1 MMNDTKAER
10 GHALS
15 TGQLLLRTSK
25 LARERMRTHLKQL
38 GLHRGQGFIL
48 WRLSCEDGLAQGEL
62 ARSLNI
68 TPATVSG
75 ALARMEQAGWV
86 KRRSD
91 PHDQRV
97 TRVFLSE
104 EGRKLQKKLAEA
116 FRALEDELLAALT
129 PDEET
134 QLRET
139 LEKLYVVLRGQHR
152 QVD

>member
-1 MMNDTKAER
+1 MNSRKAER
-10 GHALS
+10 EAGLT

-25 LARERMRTHLKQL
+25 LARERMRTHLHAL

-48 WRLSCEDGLAQGEL
+48 WRLSCQDGLAQGEL

-75 ALARMEQAGWV
+75 ALRRMEQAGWV
-86 KRRSD
+86 TRRPD
-91 PHDQRV
+91 ARDQRV
-97 TRVFLSE
+97 SRVFLSE
-104 EGRKLQKKLAEA
+104 EGRRLHKSLAKA

-129 PDEET
+129 PDEEA
-134 QLRET
+134 QLRKA
-139 LEKLYVVLRGQHR
+139 LEKLYVVLHEQHP